1 MRGRR
6 GILVVLVVFLN
17 LNIGFLESWNLVLE
31 VSKHV
36 LLVSRIL
43 LAGLVMTTAIAS
55 FAQTPEQP
63 RTRPVL
69 RSTGVYAGNQEQPTN
84 RGSNEIDEGSV
95 VRVSTSLITV
105 PAVVM
110 DRNGRYIANLRKED
124 FHIYEDGVEQN
135 VAYFASVER
144 PFTVALMLDVSG
156 STQSQLSQ
164 IREAANT
171 FVSRLRA
178 NDRMMAITFDGQI
191 HVLTEAEDVSA
202 IRRSKLHIP
211 AVTDGTVLYDAVD
224 FALKQMAQIP
234 GRKAIVLM
242 TDGVDQN
249 SAATLKKTMDGIAE
263 QDVLVYAVQYNTLP
277 QLPQRLSQIK
287 NEKARR
293 KVQERLMKGYATSE
307 PYLRTL
313 AEKTGGR
320 FYKADDLSD
329 VGPAFEAITS
339 ELGVQYSL
347 GYYPKQN
354 SGAGAERGI
363 KVRVRY
369 PNLVVRARDSYTT
382 SPAIA
387 RSGGN

>member
-1 MRGRR
+1 MTR
-6 GILVVLVVFLN
+6 LAPA
-17 LNIGFLESWNLVLE
+17 
-31 VSKHV
+31 V
-36 LLVSRIL
+36 LLTIL
-43 LAGLVMTTAIAS
+43 TSTVWVGTLC
-55 FAQTPEQP
+55 AQTTEPARRP
-63 RTRPVL
+63 PVL
-69 RSTGVYAGNQEQPTN
+69 RSGGTYSGNQDESKKANANGQ
-84 RGSNEIDEGSV
+84 NEIDEGSV

-110 DRNGRYIANLRKED
+110 DRNGRYIPNLKKED
-124 FHIYEDGVEQN
+124 FKIYEDGVEQSL
-135 VAYFASVER
+135 AYFASVER

-171 FVSRLRA
+171 FVSRLRPK
-178 NDRMMAITFDGQI
+178 DRMMAITFDGQI
-191 HVLTEAEDVSA
+191 HVLTEAENVST

-211 AVTDGTVLYDAVD
+211 AVTDGTVLYDAVN
-224 FALKQMAQIP
+224 FALKRMAQIP

-249 SAATLKKTMDGIAE
+249 SAVTLKSTLNDIAE
-263 QDVLVYAVQYNTLP
+263 QDVLIYTVQYNTLP

-293 KVQERLMKGYATSE
+293 KIQEKLMKGYATSE

-320 FYKADDLSD
+320 FYRADDLSD
-329 VGPAFEAITS
+329 VGPAFEAITA

-347 GYYPKQN
+347 GYYPKKI
-354 SGAGAERGI
+354 SGEGSERGI

-369 PNLVVRARDSYTT
+369 PNMIVRARDSYTT
-382 SPAIA
+382 TPAVA
-387 RSGGN
+387 RDGGTASVKAPTLRP

>member
-1 MRGRR
+1 MSVRVPVSF
-6 GILVVLVVFLN
+6 LAVLFSMV
-17 LNIGFLESWNLVLE
+17 W
-31 VSKHV
+31 
-36 LLVSRIL
+36 
-43 LAGLVMTTAIAS
+43 AS
-55 FAQTPEQP
+55 SLYAQTPEQP

-69 RSTGVYAGNQEQPTN
+69 RSGGTYSSNQSEPQNATN
-84 RGSNEIDEGSV
+84 KDSNEVDEASI

-110 DRNGRYIANLRKED
+110 DHNGRYIPNLKKED
-124 FHIYEDGVEQN
+124 FRIYEDGVEQS

-156 STQSQLSQ
+156 STQAQLTQ

-171 FVSRLRA
+171 FVSRLRS

-191 HVLTEAEDVSA
+191 HVLTEAEDVST

-211 AVTDGTVLYDAVD
+211 AVTDGTVLYDAVA
-224 FALKQMAQIP
+224 FALKRMAQIP

-249 SAATLKKTMDGIAE
+249 SIASLKSTLNDVGE
-263 QDVLVYAVQYNTLP
+263 QDVLIYTVQYNTLP

-293 KVQERLMKGYATSE
+293 KIQERLMKGYAVSG
-307 PYLRTL
+307 PYLRSL

-320 FYKADDLSD
+320 FYRADDLSD

-382 SPAIA
+382 SPVVA
-387 RSGGN
+387 RQNGGN

>member
-1 MRGRR
+1 MS
-6 GILVVLVVFLN
+6 I
-17 LNIGFLESWNLVLE
+17 
-31 VSKHV
+31 
-36 LLVSRIL
+36 RIP
-43 LAGLVMTTAIAS
+43 AS
-55 FAQTPEQP
+55 FLVALLSMAFVPALWAQT
-63 RTRPVL
+63 RTPPVL
-69 RSTGVYAGNQEQPTN
+69 RSGGTYSNDQKKSENTANAAPSEVDAG
-84 RGSNEIDEGSV
+84 DV
-95 VRVSTSLITV
+95 VRVSTSLISV

-110 DRNGRYIANLRKED
+110 DRNGRYIPNLKKED
-124 FHIYEDGVEQN
+124 FRIFEDGVEQS

-171 FVSRLRA
+171 FVSRLRT

-191 HVLTEAEDVSA
+191 HVLTEAEEVSV

-224 FALKQMAQIP
+224 FTLKRMAQIS

-249 SAATLKKTMDGIAE
+249 SAATLKKTMDGLAE
-263 QDVLVYAVQYNTLP
+263 QDVLIYTVQYNTLP

>member
-1 MRGRR
+1 MSVRVP
-6 GILVVLVVFLN
+6 LSFLAVLFSMA
-17 LNIGFLESWNLVLE
+17 F
-31 VSKHV
+31 
-36 LLVSRIL
+36 
-43 LAGLVMTTAIAS
+43 AGSLY
-55 FAQTPEQP
+55 AQTPEEP

-69 RSTGVYAGNQEQPTN
+69 RSGGTYSSNQSEPQSTTN
-84 RGSNEIDEGSV
+84 KESSEVDEGSI
-95 VRVSTSLITV
+95 VRVNTSLITV

-110 DRNGRYIANLRKED
+110 DRNGRYIPNLKKED
-124 FHIYEDGVEQN
+124 FRIYEDGVEQN

-156 STQSQLSQ
+156 STQAQLAQ

-171 FVSRLRA
+171 FVSRLRS

-191 HVLTEAEDVSA
+191 HVLADAEDVSA

-224 FALKQMAQIP
+224 FALKRMAQIP

-242 TDGVDQN
+242 TDGVDQS
-249 SAATLKKTMDGIAE
+249 SAASLKSTLNEVGE
-263 QDVLVYAVQYNTLP
+263 QDVLIYTVQYNTLP

-293 KVQERLMKGYATSE
+293 KVQERLMKGYAVSE
-307 PYLRTL
+307 PYLRSL

-320 FYKADDLSD
+320 FYRADDLSD

-387 RSGGN
+387 KQTSGN

>member
-1 MRGRR
+1 MGTA
-6 GILVVLVVFLN
+6 V
-17 LNIGFLESWNLVLE
+17 
-31 VSKHV
+31 
-36 LLVSRIL
+36 
-43 LAGLVMTTAIAS
+43 AGYS
-55 FAQTPEQP
+55 QTPEQT

-69 RSTGVYAGNQEQPTN
+69 RSTGVYAGSQEQPQQPTN
-84 RGSNEIDEGSV
+84 KGSNEVAEGSA
-95 VRVSTSLITV
+95 VRVSPSLVTV
-105 PAVVM
+105 PAIVM
-110 DRNGRYIANLRKED
+110 DRNGRYFANLHKED
-124 FHIYEDGVEQN
+124 FRIFEDGVEQKIS
-135 VAYFASVER
+135 YFASVEK

-156 STQSQLSQ
+156 STQLQLAQ
-164 IREAANT
+164 IRDAANT
-171 FVSRLRA
+171 FVSRLRF
-178 NDRMMAITFDGQI
+178 NDRVMAITFDGQI
-191 HVLTEAEDVSA
+191 HVLSEPTDVA
-202 IRRSKLHIP
+202 TIRRSKLHIP
-211 AVTDGTVLYDAVD
+211 PVTDGTVLYDAVD
-224 FALKQMAQIP
+224 FALKRMAQIP

-249 SAATLKKTMDGIAE
+249 SQASLKSTLADIAE
-263 QDVLVYAVQYNTLP
+263 QDVLIYTVQYNTLP

-293 KVQERLMKGYATSE
+293 KVQSRLMQGYAVSE

-320 FYKADDLSD
+320 FYRAADLSD

-347 GYYPKQN
+347 GYYPKQT

-382 SPAIA
+382 TPNIA
-387 RSGGN
+387 RQGGN

>member
-1 MRGRR
+1 MSVRVTLSFLT
-6 GILVVLVVFLN
+6 ILVSIVWVGSIV
-17 LNIGFLESWNLVLE
+17 G
-31 VSKHV
+31 
-36 LLVSRIL
+36 
-43 LAGLVMTTAIAS
+43 
-55 FAQTPEQP
+55 QTSDKP
-63 RTRPVL
+63 RTPPVL
-69 RSTGVYAGNQEQPTN
+69 RSGGTYSSNQSESAANKEPI
-84 RGSNEIDEGSV
+84 EVDEASI

-110 DRNGRYIANLRKED
+110 DRNGRYIFNLKKED
-124 FHIYEDGVEQN
+124 FRIYEDGVEQN
-135 VAYFASVER
+135 VAYFASVEK

-156 STQSQLSQ
+156 STQAQLAQ

-171 FVSRLRA
+171 FVSRLRS
-178 NDRMMAITFDGQI
+178 NDRMMAITFDGKI
-191 HVLTEAEDVSA
+191 NVLAEAEDVSA

-224 FALKQMAQIP
+224 FALKRMARIP

-249 SAATLKKTMDGIAE
+249 SVVSLKSTLNDVGE
-263 QDVLVYAVQYNTLP
+263 QDVLIYTVQYNTLP
-277 QLPQRLSQIK
+277 QLPQRLSVIK

-307 PYLRTL
+307 PYLRSL

-320 FYKADDLSD
+320 FYRADDLSD
-329 VGPAFEAITS
+329 VGPAFEAITA

-347 GYYPKQN
+347 GYYPKQS

-369 PNLVVRARDSYTT
+369 PNMVVRARDSYTT
-382 SPAIA
+382 SPTVA
-387 RSGGN
+387 RQNGGN

>member
-1 MRGRR
+1 MSLRVPAAFLT
-6 GILVVLVVFLN
+6 IVLSLVWA
-17 LNIGFLESWNLVLE
+17 S
-31 VSKHV
+31 
-36 LLVSRIL
+36 
-43 LAGLVMTTAIAS
+43 AIC
-55 FAQTPEQP
+55 AQTPDAP
-63 RTRPVL
+63 RTAPVL
-69 RSTGVYAGNQEQPTN
+69 RSGGTYSTRTTETQQAGNDASP
-84 RGSNEIDEGSV
+84 EIDEGSV

-110 DRNGRYIANLRKED
+110 DRNGRYIPNLRKED
-124 FHIYEDGVEQN
+124 FQIYEDGVEQQ

-156 STQSQLSQ
+156 STQLQLAQ
-164 IREAANT
+164 IRAAANT

-178 NDRMMAITFDGQI
+178 NDRLMAITFDGKI
-191 HVLTEAEDVSA
+191 NVLTEAEDVSV
-202 IRRSKLHIP
+202 ILRSKLHIP

-224 FALKQMAQIP
+224 FAMKRMARIP

-249 SAATLKKTMDGIAE
+249 SVATLKSTLNDIGE
-263 QDVLVYAVQYNTLP
+263 QDVLIYTVRYNTLP

-287 NEKARR
+287 NEKAR
-293 KVQERLMKGYATSE
+293 KKIQERLMKGYAVSE

-347 GYYPKQN
+347 GYYPKH
-354 SGAGAERGI
+354 SSVAGTERGI
-363 KVRVRY
+363 KVRVRH
-369 PNLVVRARDSYTT
+369 PNMVVRARDSYTT

-387 RSGGN
+387 RQNGGQ

>member
-1 MRGRR
+1 MTLRATVSF
-6 GILVVLVVFLN
+6 LAVLFLMA
-17 LNIGFLESWNLVLE
+17 F
-31 VSKHV
+31 
-36 LLVSRIL
+36 
-43 LAGLVMTTAIAS
+43 AGSLS
-55 FAQTPEQP
+55 AQTPEQP
-63 RTRPVL
+63 RTPPVL
-69 RSTGVYAGNQEQPTN
+69 RSGVTYSQGQTQNAPTN
-84 RGSNEIDEGSV
+84 GSNDSAEIDEASV

-124 FHIYEDGVEQN
+124 FRIFEDGVEQDLS
-135 VAYFASVER
+135 YFAEVER
-144 PFTVALMLDVSG
+144 HFTVALMLDVSG
-156 STQSQLSQ
+156 STQTQLAQ
-164 IREAANT
+164 IRAAANT
-171 FVSRLRA
+171 FVSRLRP

-191 HVLTEAEDVSA
+191 HVLTEAAGIST

-211 AVTDGTVLYDAVD
+211 PVTDGTVLYDAVD
-224 FALKQMAQIP
+224 FALKRMAQIP

-242 TDGVDQN
+242 TDGVDQSSTASFKSTL
-249 SAATLKKTMDGIAE
+249 SAIAE
-263 QDVLVYAVQYNTLP
+263 QDVLIYAVQYNTLP
-277 QLPQRLSQIK
+277 QLPQRLSLIK

-293 KVQERLMKGYATSE
+293 KVQERLMKGYAVSE
-307 PYLRTL
+307 PYLRAL
-313 AEKTGGR
+313 ADKTGGR
-320 FYKADDLSD
+320 FYRADDLRD

-382 SPAIA
+382 APTIA
-387 RSGGN
+387 RQNGGN

>member
-1 MRGRR
+1 MSVRVPVSF
-6 GILVVLVVFLN
+6 LAVLFSMV
-17 LNIGFLESWNLVLE
+17 W
-31 VSKHV
+31 
-36 LLVSRIL
+36 
-43 LAGLVMTTAIAS
+43 AS
-55 FAQTPEQP
+55 SLYAQTPEQP

-69 RSTGVYAGNQEQPTN
+69 RSGGTYSTNQGDSQNASNKE
-84 RGSNEIDEGSV
+84 SNEVDEASI

-110 DRNGRYIANLRKED
+110 DRNGRYIPNLKKED
-124 FHIYEDGVEQN
+124 FRIYEDGVEQS

-156 STQSQLSQ
+156 STQAQLTQ

-171 FVSRLRA
+171 FVSRLRS

-191 HVLTEAEDVSA
+191 HVLTEAEDVST

-211 AVTDGTVLYDAVD
+211 AVTDGTVLYDAVA
-224 FALKQMAQIP
+224 FALKRMAQIP

-249 SAATLKKTMDGIAE
+249 SIASLKSTLNDVGE
-263 QDVLVYAVQYNTLP
+263 QDVLIYTVQYNTLP

-293 KVQERLMKGYATSE
+293 KIQERLMKGYAVSG
-307 PYLRTL
+307 PYLRSL

-320 FYKADDLSD
+320 FYRADDLSD

-382 SPAIA
+382 SPVVA
-387 RSGGN
+387 RQNGGN

>member
-1 MRGRR
+1 MSVRVPMSF
-6 GILVVLVVFLN
+6 LAVLFSMA
-17 LNIGFLESWNLVLE
+17 F
-31 VSKHV
+31 
-36 LLVSRIL
+36 
-43 LAGLVMTTAIAS
+43 AGPLY
-55 FAQTPEQP
+55 AQTPEQP

-69 RSTGVYAGNQEQPTN
+69 RSGGTYSSNQSESS
-84 RGSNEIDEGSV
+84 SNKESSEVDEGSI

-110 DRNGRYIANLRKED
+110 DRNGRYIPNLKKED
-124 FHIYEDGVEQN
+124 FRIYEDGVEQN

-156 STQSQLSQ
+156 STQAQLTQ

-171 FVSRLRA
+171 FVSRLRS

-211 AVTDGTVLYDAVD
+211 TVTDGTVLYDAVD
-224 FALKQMAQIP
+224 FALKRLARIP

-242 TDGVDQN
+242 TDGVDQSSIASLKSTLN
-249 SAATLKKTMDGIAE
+249 SVAE
-263 QDVLVYAVQYNTLP
+263 QDVLIYTVQYNTLP
-277 QLPQRLSQIK
+277 QLRQRLSVIK

-293 KVQERLMKGYATSE
+293 KIQEKLMKGYAVSE
-307 PYLRTL
+307 PYLRSL

-320 FYKADDLSD
+320 FYRADDLSD

-354 SGAGAERGI
+354 SGAERGI

-382 SPAIA
+382 APTIA
-387 RSGGN
+387 RQNGGN